1 MSERWS
7 GGILESGYGLISAD
21 SHVNEPPDLWTARV
35 PRALRDRAPRIE
47 RFEEGD
53 AWVIEGVRDPINFG
67 MNACA
72 GLDPEEMQGW
82 VRFED
87 LRRGGYDPA
96 ARLEEMDLD
105 GVDAE
110 VLYPTPRLANAIV
123 ANPDA
128 AYHVAMIEAYNDWLS
143 EYVEHRPERF
153 AGLAIIPNRGARAA
167 VDEIRR
173 VEGRPGLRGFMMGC
187 YPNGTLAPGQ
197 EDDAVWGLLQELS
210 LPIHI
215 HVALTQ
221 TMPSAHRAKLP
232 GWGRIFDV
240 GDRMIEMIF
249 DGIFDR
255 FPDLGV
261 VIAEVDC
268 GWLPYVK
275 EQMDNNY
282 RRLEP
287 RSRFGLS
294 ALPSEYIERHFHFG
308 YITDKLGL
316 DLRHRIGVE
325 RILWSS
331 DYPHIS
337 SDWPNSRKTIEA
349 AFEGVPTQ
357 EKALILAGN
366 AMRIYGFENAPDE
379 LGAEG
384 MNP

>member
-1 MSERWS
+1 MSEARSS
-7 GGILESGYGLISAD
+7 GIPESGYRLISAD
-21 SHVNEPPDLWTARV
+21 SHLNEPPDLWTKRV
-35 PRALRDRAPRIE
+35 PPSLRDRAPRIE
-47 RFEEGD
+47 RFDQGD

-72 GLDPEEMQGW
+72 GLDPEQMQGW
-82 VRFED
+82 VRFEE
-87 LRRGGYDPA
+87 LRHGGYDPS
-96 ARLEEMDLD
+96 ARLDEMDRD

-123 ANPDA
+123 ANLDRG
-128 AYHVAMIEAYNDWLS
+128 YHVAMIRAYNDWLS
-143 EYVEHRPERF
+143 EYVEYAPARF
-153 AGLAIIPNRGARAA
+153 AGLAIVPNRGAGDA

-173 VEGRPGLRGFMMGC
+173 LHGRPGLRGFMMGC
-187 YPNGTLAPGQ
+187 YPNGTLTPTD
-197 EDDAVWGLLQELS
+197 EDDAVWGLLSEMG

-221 TMPSAHRAKLP
+221 TMPSAHSAKLP

-240 GDRMIEMIF
+240 GDRMIDMIF
-249 DGIFDR
+249 AGIFDR
-255 FPDLGV
+255 FPDLAV

-294 ALPSEYIERHFHFG
+294 APPSDYIERHFHFG

-337 SDWPNSRKTIEA
+337 SDWPHSWRTIEA
-349 AFEGVPTQ
+349 AFAGVSTA
-357 EKALILAGN
+357 EKELILAGN
-366 AMRIYGFENAPDE
+366 AMRLYGFTN
-379 LGAEG
+379 
-384 MNP
+384 NPR